1 MKNRITKLIVLA
13 LVLGGSFSIHAQTD
27 AQRRE
32 ITKNYNKE
40 RARQLA
46 AKFEREFYEKK
57 AEAYRLAEI
66 NNWPLEIRENGKVA
80 KLMSISKEG
89 VPLYYTT
96 YNTGSAITSRSN
108 HLKEGGSLGLNLTGA
123 GMYVGVWD
131 EDYPRVSHVEFVNRF
146 TTQDGPA
153 NPQSAH
159 STHVLGTIIGA
170 GVDPNARG
178 IAHQAF
184 GYINDFNN
192 DLGEMSIQAEYG
204 LLLSNHS
211 YGYRANMIPEYYFG
225 AYTEKSQG
233 LDAIAYEFDSYQ
245 AVLAAGN
252 DGDGNFNH
260 LTGMGTAKN
269 GIVVAAISEVPN
281 YTGPSS
287 VNLAGFSNWGP
298 TDDNRIKPDIASKG
312 VGVFSATSTSNTAY
326 GSMNGTSMA
335 APGVTGALVLVQE
348 HYSNVNNGEFM
359 LSATVRG
366 LLAHTADEAGAF
378 DGPDSKFGWGLINAK
393 KMAEA
398 ITNDGTTSIIDER
411 VLSQGGTY
419 SITVSSL
426 GTEPLMATLSWT
438 DPAAGTTSGSTA
450 PRLINNL
457 DIKITKDGQTFYPWK
472 LNNSLS
478 GAAIRGENN
487 VDNIEKVEVNN
498 PTGNYVITISHKGN
512 LTNPLNIPSQKYSL
526 IVTGIDA
533 ESMSVGD
540 ANVSAFNVWPN
551 PSNTS
556 LNISLVTELD
566 GAMAQIFDVQ
576 GRMVIERKLDGIDTT
591 FDVSQLNAGFY
602 VVRVSG
608 KGFSETKK
616 IIINN

>member
-1 MKNRITKLIVLA
+1 
-13 LVLGGSFSIHAQTD
+13 
-27 AQRRE
+27 
-32 ITKNYNKE
+32 
-40 RARQLA
+40 
-46 AKFEREFYEKK
+46 
-57 AEAYRLAEI
+57 
-66 NNWPLEIRENGKVA
+66 
-80 KLMSISKEG
+80 
-89 VPLYYTT
+89 
-96 YNTGSAITSRSN
+96 
-108 HLKEGGSLGLNLTGA
+108 
-123 GMYVGVWD
+123 
-131 EDYPRVSHVEFVNRF
+131 
-146 TTQDGPA
+146 
-153 NPQSAH
+153 
-159 STHVLGTIIGA
+159 
-170 GVDPNARG
+170 
-178 IAHQAF
+178 
-184 GYINDFNN
+184 
-192 DLGEMSIQAEYG
+192 
-204 LLLSNHS
+204 
-211 YGYRANMIPEYYFG
+211 
-225 AYTEKSQG
+225 
-233 LDAIAYEFDSYQ
+233 
-245 AVLAAGN
+245 
-252 DGDGNFNH
+252 
-260 LTGMGTAKN
+260 
-269 GIVVAAISEVPN
+269 
-281 YTGPSS
+281 
-287 VNLAGFSNWGP
+287 
-298 TDDNRIKPDIASKG
+298 
-312 VGVFSATSTSNTAY
+312 
-326 GSMNGTSMA
+326 MA

-419 SITVSSL
+419 SITVPSL

-551 PSNTS
+551 PANTS